1 MAAASDPKVSLVVV
15 ATRNADRLARCLD
28 GVAREAPTGV
38 ALEVL
43 VVLNAA
49 EACVES
55 MAKDL
60 GERVR
65 TVRSEVP
72 LGFAGGVNL
81 GVRHARGELLH
92 ILHDDAEVE
101 AGWLD
106 PLIAAVD
113 DRPEVGAA
121 GSLVLNPSG
130 EFQTAGA
137 ILWRDGRTAPLSERM
152 VAEAV
157 SRGEA
162 YPVDY
167 CASAS
172 LLVRRDALE
181 LAGGL
186 DERFHPAYYVDVDL
200 AMALRHH
207 GYLTV
212 CEPRS
217 RVRHARGGSSR
228 ETFRV
233 FVSERNRELFSAKW
247 ADDLPRQAPYGDD
260 SEARS
265 RAREVT
271 ETCASRIAAADS
283 RGPAPPGDRPP
294 LAPETPEERLRRERR
309 QLLREVALKDAYI
322 AELER
327 IRAVEMERRATEMEN
342 SAATRRRLEADGAIA
357 QRALADLHAE
367 LGRLRDRVRE
377 LEAPTGSRLRRLI
390 RRAGSSRTG

>member
-1 MAAASDPKVSLVVV
+1 MAAASDPKVSIVVV

-28 GVAREAPTGV
+28 GLAREAPVGV
-38 ALEVL
+38 ALEIL

-55 MAKDL
+55 MANDL

-65 TVRSEVP
+65 TVSSEVP

-113 DRPEVGAA
+113 GSPEVGAA
-121 GSLVLNPSG
+121 GSLVLDPNG

-152 VAEAV
+152 AAEAV
-157 SRGEA
+157 GRGET

-172 LLVRRDALE
+172 LLVRREALE
-181 LAGGL
+181 TAGGL

-228 ETFRV
+228 EMFRV

-247 ADDLPRQAPYGDD
+247 ADDLSDQAPYGDD
-260 SEARS
+260 AEARS

-271 ETCASRIAAADS
+271 ETYARRIAAADS
-283 RGPAPPGDRPP
+283 RGPDLPGDRPS

-309 QLLREVALKDAYI
+309 QLLRDVVLKDAYI

-327 IRAVEMERRATEMEN
+327 IRAAELER

-357 QRALADLHAE
+357 QDALADAHAE
-367 LGRLRDRVRE
+367 LGRLHDRVKE
-377 LEAPTGSRLRRLI
+377 LEAQSGSRLRRLI
-390 RRAGSSRTG
+390 RRAGSSRTE